1 MENNQTNMGTNEKKK
16 SNIGLIIIIIILILL
31 LLCTLWF
38 FLLRGKDNANTN
50 NGNSNTNS
58 SEKAEKKDDKTTTS
72 TGYEYDYKE
81 GVLTQIVDEEGNP
94 KQTDFVIDGIIL
106 VGNRHNYAGLE
117 AESEGIIEK
126 IVSQGYK
133 KEGINSSFYLN
144 EWIEF
149 YIDTKYS
156 GSVDDVKI
164 LVTPHKTVEELEK
177 MSLSKL
183 EELANDNGGFVLD
196 YKTPE
201 VDNYKYVGNGYVN
214 MDYPEGKYD
223 ILFTYKGKLAY
234 FINIAETKEPTE

>member
-1 MENNQTNMGTNEKKK
+1 MENNEKKK
-16 SNIGLIIIIIILILL
+16 SNVGLIIVIIIIILLL
-31 LLCTLWF
+31 LFAVWF
-38 FLLRGKDNANTN
+38 FLLRDKGTTNNNNTN
-50 NGNSNTNS
+50 NNNT
-58 SEKAEKKDDKTTTS
+58 SEKSDKKDEKTDNK
-72 TGYEYDYKE
+72 TGYEYDYRD

-106 VGNRHNYAGLE
+106 VGNRHSYEGVDP
-117 AESEGIIEK
+117 ESEGFMNK
-126 IVSQGYK
+126 LVAKGYK
-133 KEGINSSFYLN
+133 KEDIYSDFYLN

-156 GSVDDVKI
+156 GAESDVKI
-164 LVTPHKTVEELEK
+164 LITPHKTVEELEK

-183 EELANDNGGFVLD
+183 EELANDNGGYVID

-201 VDNYKYVGNGYVN
+201 ADDYKYVGNGYVN

-234 FINIAETKEPTE
+234 FINVNLTKEPTE

>member
-1 MENNQTNMGTNEKKK
+1 MENNEKKK
-16 SNIGLIIIIIILILL
+16 SNVGLIIVIIIIILLL
-31 LLCTLWF
+31 LFAVWF
-38 FLLRGKDNANTN
+38 FLLRDKGETNNTNNNGNNTNTQENSNTN
-50 NGNSNTNS
+50 NGTTPSNN
-58 SEKAEKKDDKTTTS
+58 K
-72 TGYEYDYKE
+72 YEYSYVDGK
-81 GVLTQIVDEEGNP
+81 LTQIVDEEGNP

-106 VGNRHNYAGLE
+106 VGNRHSYAGLE

-126 IVSQGYK
+126 LASQGYK

-149 YIDTKYS
+149 YIDTNYS
-156 GSVDDVKI
+156 GSPNDVKI
-164 LVTPHKTVEELEK
+164 LITPHKTVEELEK
-177 MSLSKL
+177 LSLTKL
-183 EELANDNGGFVLD
+183 EELANDNGGYVID

-234 FINIAETKEPTE
+234 FININLTKEPTE

>member
-1 MENNQTNMGTNEKKK
+1 MENNEKKK
-16 SNIGLIIIIIILILL
+16 SNVGLIIVIIIIILLL
-31 LLCTLWF
+31 LFAVWF
-38 FLLRGKDNANTN
+38 FLLRDKGTTNNNNTN
-50 NGNSNTNS
+50 NNNT
-58 SEKAEKKDDKTTTS
+58 SEKTDKKDEKTDNK
-72 TGYEYDYKE
+72 TGYEYNYRD

-106 VGNRHNYAGLE
+106 VGNRHSYEGVDP
-117 AESEGIIEK
+117 ESEGFMNK
-126 IVSQGYK
+126 LVAKGYK
-133 KEGINSSFYLN
+133 KEDIYSDFYLN

-156 GSVDDVKI
+156 GSESDVKI
-164 LVTPHKTVEELEK
+164 LITPHKTVEELEK

-183 EELANDNGGFVLD
+183 EELANDNGGYVID

-201 VDNYKYVGNGYVN
+201 ADNYKYVGNGYVN

-234 FINIAETKEPTE
+234 FINVNLTKEPTE

>member
-1 MENNQTNMGTNEKKK
+1 MENNEKKK
-16 SNIGLIIIIIILILL
+16 SNVGLIIVIIIIILLL
-31 LLCTLWF
+31 LFAVWF
-38 FLLRGKDNANTN
+38 FLLRDKGTTNNNNTN
-50 NGNSNTNS
+50 NNNT
-58 SEKAEKKDDKTTTS
+58 SEKTDKKDEKTDNK
-72 TGYEYDYKE
+72 TGYEYNYRD

-106 VGNRHNYAGLE
+106 VGNRHSYEGVDP
-117 AESEGIIEK
+117 ESEGFMNK
-126 IVSQGYK
+126 LVAKGYK
-133 KEGINSSFYLN
+133 KEDIYSDFYLN

-156 GSVDDVKI
+156 GAESDVKI
-164 LVTPHKTVEELEK
+164 LITPHKTVEELEK

-183 EELANDNGGFVLD
+183 EELANDNGGYVID

-201 VDNYKYVGNGYVN
+201 ADNYKYVGNGYVN

-234 FINIAETKEPTE
+234 FININLTKEPTE